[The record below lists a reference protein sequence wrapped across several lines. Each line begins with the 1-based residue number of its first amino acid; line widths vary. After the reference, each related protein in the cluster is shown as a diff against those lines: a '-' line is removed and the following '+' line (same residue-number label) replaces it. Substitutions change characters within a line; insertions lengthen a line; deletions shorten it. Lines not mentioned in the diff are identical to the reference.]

1 MSKKI
6 SKIVDNNKYQYRK
19 SLRFS
24 RQRVFDLGQHSY
36 SGAPGLSWRTNY
48 WVKKLGKGAHW
59 ELYASQEESIKKR
72 EYSGTFTPD
81 ELREYFDSVD
91 FYLEEWAWLEMGL
104 GFSAEVNNIR
114 GTRIDIAEEI

>member
-1 MSKKI
+1 MSENITKI
-6 SKIVDNNKYQYRK
+6 IERDEYQYRK
-19 SLRFS
+19 SQRSS
-24 RQRVFDLGQHSY
+24 RKRVFDLGGHCY

-91 FYLEEWAWLEMGL
+91 FYLEEWEWLEMGL